1 MALAPIDKDL
11 VAIAKMRLAR
21 WLDVTE
27 HPAKLR
33 SKVLEGVDLIA
44 KELPARA
51 DWFEL
56 TTVALD
62 NSCGLNLSIK
72 AKSFRAFQCRD
83 CLAVSTIV
91 PSWARGWSKIVK
103 DEEVYQILSWL
114 LHYARQYIHRS
125 YVASILMIVWED
137 KHKILHPFG
146 SRMMTDYHGRTR
158 PLVSA
163 ERAFLAA
170 EANAIHNWGACKI
183 PKASMVAS
191 NSPWLQR
198 NTLVPFLHQAVFHF
212 LRAQNLRSSDFAMES
227 IVALDCAM
235 QSIVGFVRA
244 RFHLPHEPTRP
255 DVLQRLGLS
264 GDLSRSAQYLS
275 FLRNNFGAHAG
286 GWRWWDQGEL
296 LEGDAL
302 DDFADLIGVS
312 LAAAADIEPK
322 VRSIDPEP
330 AQWGEWFFEHFETL
344 WDAVWFEKVDA
355 WERKLAIP

>member
-1 MALAPIDKDL
+1 MTFAPIDKDL

-27 HPAKLR
+27 HPTKLR
-33 SKVLEGVDLIA
+33 SKVLRGVDLIA

-56 TTVALD
+56 STVALD
-62 NSCGLNLSIK
+62 DSCGMNIRVK
-72 AKSFRAFQCRD
+72 AKSFRAFQCSD

-91 PSWARGWSKIVK
+91 PSWARGWSKILK

-125 YVASILMIVWED
+125 YVASMLMIVWED
-137 KHKILHPFG
+137 KQKVLHPFG
-146 SRMMTDYHGRTR
+146 SRMMSDYHGRMR

-163 ERAFLAA
+163 ERAFVAA
-170 EANAIHNWGACKI
+170 EAKAIHNWGACKT
-183 PKASMVAS
+183 PAASIVAS

-198 NTLVPFLHQAVFHF
+198 NTLDPFLHQGVFHF
-212 LRAQNLRSSDFAMES
+212 LRAQNLRSNNFAMES
-227 IVALDCAM
+227 IVALDCAK

-255 DVLQRLGLS
+255 DVLQRLGLPV
-264 GDLSRSAQYLS
+264 DLSRSAQYLY

-296 LEGDAL
+296 LEGGAL

-322 VRSIDPEP
+322 VRSIEPEP

-344 WDAVWFEKVDA
+344 WDAIWFEKADA
-355 WERKLAIP
+355 WDSKLAIP